1 MRRILAKS
9 DLMIEGG
16 LLNEPGKPEDLI
28 DRSYW
33 QAGWVLTR
41 SSRLYYVRGEIGLHG
56 KMKGQKQFE
65 RV

>member
-33 QAGWVLTR
+33 QAGWVFDAIEPFILCKR
-41 SSRLYYVRGEIGLHG
+41 
-56 KMKGQKQFE
+56 
-65 RV
+65 